1 MKSVITLGFPHGGG
15 DSVLIHGTKVPV
27 HVQRAKLKERLSRG
41 SDPDFERVEIWSSSG
56 AVKKRFRTPSDASAR
71 VAANLP
77 TEPEEQEP
85 DETGETVETGETKAD
100 ETETQETKRRG
111 RRNRGE

>member
-15 DSVLIHGTKVPV
+15 DSVLILGTKVPV
-27 HVQRAKLKERLSRG
+27 HVQRAKLKERLARG

-77 TEPEEQEP
+77 TEPDEQEP
-85 DETGETVETGETKAD
+85 DEAD
-100 ETETQETKRRG
+100 EAETQETKKRG

>member
-1 MKSVITLGFPHGGG
+1 MKSVITLGFPRGGG
-15 DSVLIHGTKVPV
+15 DSVLILGTKVPV
-27 HVQRAKLKERLSRG
+27 HVQRAKLKERLARG

-85 DETGETVETGETKAD
+85 DEADEAGETK
-100 ETETQETKRRG
+100 KRG

>member
-27 HVQRAKLKERLSRG
+27 HVQRAKLKERLARG
-41 SDPDFERVEIWSSSG
+41 SDPDFKRVEIWSSSG

-77 TEPEEQEP
+77 AEPEEQEP
-85 DETGETVETGETKAD
+85 DEADEAGETKAD
-100 ETETQETKRRG
+100 EAGETKKRG